1 MFLRYWTSNTEPS
14 FWIYVYEMLLFVMAL
29 QLVFFSYGGGT
40 VQLAHIL
47 RRELSV
53 SFTASVLMLN

>member
-1 MFLRYWTSNTEPS
+1 
-14 FWIYVYEMLLFVMAL
+14 MLLFVMAL